1 MIALLRDNARVPV
14 SEIARK
20 LNVSR
25 TAAQARLEK
34 LERSGVIKGYSARL
48 SASYYKNRIRAI
60 VMVKS
65 PPGKRG
71 KIEADLSKIPQLSSL
86 YSISG
91 IFDLAALISARS
103 VEELDRIIDHIGTL
117 EGVTETQSSIIL
129 STKQER

>member
-14 SEIARK
+14 SEMARK

-34 LERSGVIKGYSARL
+34 LERTGVIKGYSARL
-48 SASYYKNRIRAI
+48 SANYYKDRIRAI

-103 VEELDRIIDHIGTL
+103 VEELDRIIDHIGTI

-129 STKQER
+129 SIKQER